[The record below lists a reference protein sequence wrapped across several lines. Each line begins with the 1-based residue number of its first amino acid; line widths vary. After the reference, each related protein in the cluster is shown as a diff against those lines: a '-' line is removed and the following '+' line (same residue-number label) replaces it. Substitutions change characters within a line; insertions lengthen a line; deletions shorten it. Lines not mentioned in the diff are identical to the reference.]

1 MFPLARYSK
10 IFLLFVALLAMPYAA
25 TAQLLGPKTEK
36 AEPEKEAVPDS
47 LGRRTPNGTVKGFIQ
62 AMADQ
67 NYTRASQ
74 YLELRK
80 KSYRREKERERIVKT
95 FQRLLDN
102 SSDVIPYSLISNKE
116 TGRVDDDLNPGT
128 DAVGTITID
137 DKVIGL
143 YVENQ
148 SAEGEPALW
157 LFSAETVDAIAAV
170 NIEDTT
176 LLERILPE
184 VLKERTLGGVPV
196 GHWLAV
202 VVIVLVSYLLSW
214 GLIALIGFIALL
226 FVKKEKKEKG
236 QAVVEAFSLPLR
248 LYIAVLMFVGFCQEV
263 GISIIVRQ
271 RFSYIT
277 MAIGIVAFLILLW
290 RITDVIGTFTKKRM
304 TLRGRIS
311 TVSIILFL
319 QRTAR
324 VAIVIIGIIALLGV
338 IGFDL
343 TGWIA
348 ALGIGGLALALGAQK
363 TMEHFVGSVSLI
375 ADQPLRV
382 GDYCKVGEIK
392 GTVES
397 IGMRSTTL
405 RTTAR
410 TVVTIPNGDLA
421 ASKIENYTHR
431 DRFLFNP
438 ILLFRMETTPDQ
450 MRYLLVELRAL
461 LYSHPRI
468 LNSSPIVRFT
478 AITTDA
484 LKVEVTAYIEAPNF
498 DESQEIQ
505 EDILLRMMD
514 IIAKSGTALAYPS
527 QTLYLSRDEKHTQEV
542 LDEVNATVTKWR
554 EDKDMQLPRF
564 EQNRIDKLKG
574 SLEYPP
580 EGSVQRKGEMDH

>member
-1 MFPLARYSK
+1 MFLLARYSK

-67 NYTRASQ
+67 KYTRASE
-74 YLELRK
+74 YLELSK
-80 KSYRREKERERIVKT
+80 KSYRREKERVRIVKT

-102 SSDVIPYSLISNKE
+102 NSDVIPYSLISNKE

-128 DAVGTITID
+128 DEVGTITID
-137 DKVIGL
+137 DKVISL

-157 LFSAETVDAIAAV
+157 LFSAQTVDAIAAV
-170 NIEDTT
+170 NIDETT

-214 GLIALIGFIALL
+214 GLIALIGFIALF

-236 QAVVEAFSLPLR
+236 HAVVEAFSLPLR
-248 LYIAVLMFVGFCQEV
+248 LYVAVLMFVGFCQQV

-478 AITTDA
+478 GFTTDA

-527 QTLYLSRDEKHTQEV
+527 QTLYLSRDEKPAQEV
-542 LDEVNATVTKWR
+542 LDEVNATVAKWR

-580 EGSVQRKGEMDH
+580 EGSVQRKDDLKH